1 MKAAGILPLPSW
13 ERAGERGRERKR
25 ASRTSKSRAGA
36 LSPDAR
42 TPLPT
47 LSHKGRGLFFLLLA
61 VLFAVLPA
69 MAAQAAPNFPQFT
82 GLVTDA
88 ANVIPAD
95 QKAAL
100 EARLQALKQQTGR
113 QLVVATIP
121 DLQGYDI
128 ADYGYQLG
136 RSWGVG
142 LKGLDNGA
150 ILIVAPKEH
159 KVRVEVGYGLEPVLT
174 DAFSSVV
181 IQQAIVP
188 RFKAGD
194 MAGGISAG
202 VDALAQQLSLPDDQ
216 AKTKMDAAVAAYD
229 KQHAHR
235 SNGHI
240 PLGAIIWIVIVAVVI
255 ISHIGRRASRGR
267 YYGGGGGSNWPIW
280 LWAASEMMDN
290 NRHGGSWGGGGS
302 SGGGDS
308 GGGWMGGGF
317 SGGGGGSFGGGG
329 ASGSW

>member
-1 MKAAGILPLPSW
+1 MTRHVWHIV
-13 ERAGERGRERKR
+13 
-25 ASRTSKSRAGA
+25 
-36 LSPDAR
+36 
-42 TPLPT
+42 
-47 LSHKGRGLFFLLLA
+47 LA
-61 VLFAVLPA
+61 LFALILAPA
-69 MAAQAAPNFPQFT
+69 TAQAAPNFPQFT

-88 ANVIPAD
+88 ANIIPAD

-100 EARLQALKQQTGR
+100 EAKLQALKQQNGR

-136 RSWGVG
+136 RNWGVG
-142 LKGLDNGA
+142 LKGVDNGA

-188 RFKAGD
+188 RFKGGD

-202 VDALAQQLSLPDDQ
+202 VDALVQQLSLPDDQ
-216 AKTKMDAAVAAYD
+216 AKAKMDAAVAAYD
-229 KQHAHR
+229 KQHARR
-235 SNGHI
+235 SGGHI
-240 PLGAIIWIVIVAVVI
+240 PFGAIIWIVIVAVVI

-290 NRHGGSWGGGGS
+290 NRRGGGWGGGSSWGGGDS

-308 GGGWMGGGF
+308 GGGGWMGGGF
-317 SGGGGGSFGGGG
+317 TGGGGGSGGGGG
-329 ASGSW
+329 ASGSL

>member
-1 MKAAGILPLPSW
+1 MMA
-13 ERAGERGRERKR
+13 
-25 ASRTSKSRAGA
+25 
-36 LSPDAR
+36 AR
-42 TPLPT
+42 TRHGWTMWRQAL
-47 LSHKGRGLFFLLLA
+47 LALLL
-61 VLFAVLPA
+61 LILLPA
-69 MAAQAAPNFPQFT
+69 AAQAAPSFPQFT

-100 EARLQALKQQTGR
+100 EAKLKALQQQTGR

-142 LKGLDNGA
+142 LKGADNGA
-150 ILIVAPKEH
+150 ILIVAPNEH

-194 MAGGISAG
+194 MVGGISAG

-216 AKTKMDAAVAAYD
+216 AKAKLAEAV
-229 KQHAHR
+229 KQFDQSHHAR
-235 SNGHI
+235 NRGSHI
-240 PLGAIIWIVIVAVVI
+240 PFGAIIWIVIVGVVVV
-255 ISHIGRRASRGR
+255 SHIGRRASRGR

-290 NRHGGSWGGGGS
+290 NHRGGGSWGGGGS
-302 SGGGDS
+302 SGGDS
-308 GGGWMGGGF
+308 GGGGWTGGGF

>member
-1 MKAAGILPLPSW
+1 
-13 ERAGERGRERKR
+13 
-25 ASRTSKSRAGA
+25 
-36 LSPDAR
+36 
-42 TPLPT
+42 
-47 LSHKGRGLFFLLLA
+47 
-61 VLFAVLPA
+61 
-69 MAAQAAPNFPQFT
+69 MAAQATPNFPQFT

-88 ANVIPAD
+88 ANIIPAD

-100 EARLQALKQQTGR
+100 EAKLEALQKQTGR

-121 DLQGYDI
+121 DLQGDDI

-136 RSWGVG
+136 RTWGVG

-194 MAGGISAG
+194 MVGGISAG
-202 VDALAQQLSLPDDQ
+202 ADALAQQLSLPDEE
-216 AKTKMDAAVAAYD
+216 AKAKLQAAVKQYD
-229 KQHAHR
+229 QSHHAR
-235 SNGHI
+235 QGGSHI
-240 PLGAIIWIVIVAVVI
+240 PFGLIIWLIILFVVMA
-255 ISHIGRRASRGR
+255 SHLFRRGMGSRPLYR
-267 YYGGGGGSNWPIW
+267 SGGSNWPIW

-290 NRHGGSWGGGGS
+290 SRRGGGGGSWGGGGS
-302 SGGGDS
+302 SGGSDS